1 MNKKGMKAIP
11 LLALLVLMLSVGV
24 SSAFATDF
32 SATFDIGGGTFSATY
47 QSTDTSTWHP
57 GAVGEQTT
65 FIATGGFSGSM
76 TATTGNHGSTSSTV
90 NADAKTGGASFSFF
104 DYQDFNV
111 LSANHINN
119 VEGYFRTGAS
129 GGDAQTTMNLK
140 SVGSMYVWSEA
151 TDPYWKPELKG
162 NSIYKDVWTTKSD
175 VLQADLAFSLTS
187 SVGDATLQNSNIWGF
202 TNGET
207 GSSSTNYIGGT
218 RTLSASGSGTYLQYG
233 YGLDYLVFNGF
244 VMSGGGT
251 MTQSGSFASGF
262 TGTYS
267 MTGN

>member
-1 MNKKGMKAIP
+1 MNGKGMKVIP
-11 LLALLVLMLSVGV
+11 ILALLVLMLSVGV

-32 SATFDIGGGTFSATY
+32 STTFDINNGGLSVTY
-47 QSTDTSTWHP
+47 KSTDSSAWHP
-57 GAVGEQTT
+57 GVVGEETA
-65 FIATGGFSGSM
+65 FSALGGFSGSM
-76 TATTGNHGSTSSTV
+76 TATTGNYGSTQSTI

-119 VEGYFRTGAS
+119 VEGYFWAQAS
-129 GGDAQTTMNLK
+129 GIDTQTTMNLK

-151 TDPYWKPELKG
+151 TNPYSKPELKG
-162 NSIYKDVWTTKSD
+162 GYIYKEVLTTKSD
-175 VLQADLAFSLTS
+175 VLQADLFFTLTS

-207 GSSSTNYIGGT
+207 GSSSTNYGGGT
-218 RTLSASGSGTYLQYG
+218 RTLSASGSGAYTQSG
-233 YGLDYLVFNGF
+233 YGLDYLAFNGF
-244 VMSGGGT
+244 VMGGGGT

-262 TGTYS
+262 TGIYS